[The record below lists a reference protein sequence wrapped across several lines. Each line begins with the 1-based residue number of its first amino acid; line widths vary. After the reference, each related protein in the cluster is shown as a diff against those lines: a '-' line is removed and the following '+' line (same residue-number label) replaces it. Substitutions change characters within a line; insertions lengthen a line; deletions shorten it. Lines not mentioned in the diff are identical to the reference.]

1 MIVFPVNIRENR
13 TMKLTPHPLAI
24 GLLSCLLY
32 TGCTSAPMPI
42 VSDQPSDTIAVAS
55 EPTEADEQ
63 ALPPTVV
70 PFSAETL
77 YSLLVA
83 DVALTRQQYQIAMA
97 GYASEA
103 QSTRDAR
110 VTEMAFGIARHVQDP
125 DMALQMALLW
135 LEIEPKNGDA
145 HRAMLQAYAL
155 LGNAIDALPHAFWVA
170 QNEDDDAILLAVT
183 TIAEGRKEA
192 QIDDLIGAYNRLELS
207 TDQQLIRRL
216 AIAMLLREGGRL
228 EQAESAA
235 LAYLQLAP
243 NDQRASL
250 LLAQIYNQQDRSE
263 DAISTLASALENYP
277 NSYKLRL
284 QYARLLTLSNR
295 TKALEQFEMLRV
307 ANPYSPEINYLLA
320 LLYLDSK
327 MLEPARQL
335 FLILRGDSRFSDDA
349 LYHLGGIAESN
360 SDLTTAVDYYRQ
372 VVDGSNFLAAASRTI
387 VLLMDD
393 NNLAA
398 AQKYLRETR
407 ATAPNQIGR
416 LYELEANLLISQDL
430 PEQALEVLSRGIEQR
445 PEDQNLLYAR
455 AMIAEQQGD
464 FARAELDLR
473 SIISLDASNAAAMN
487 ALGYTMVLHTQ
498 RLDEAYDLIQRAYA
512 LQPDSAAIIDSMGWV
527 LYKLGETD
535 KALGYLMRAMEMMPD
550 PEIAAHLGEIHWV
563 MGNRKLAFETWHRG
577 LRKTPDH
584 DNIITTMRRLGAS
597 TSEGELPQ

>member
-1 MIVFPVNIRENR
+1 MIVFPVNIRENGL
-13 TMKLTPHPLAI
+13 MKLMLQPLAI

-42 VSDQPSDTIAVAS
+42 VSDQPSDTIAP
-55 EPTEADEQ
+55 ELINTDEKV
-63 ALPPTVV
+63 LPPTVV

-83 DVALTRQQYQIAMA
+83 DVALTRQQYQIAMP

-103 QSTRDAR
+103 RSTRDAR

-125 DMALQMALLW
+125 DMALQMASLW

-155 LGNAIDALPHAFWVA
+155 LGNAIEALPHAFWVA
-170 QNEDDDAILLAVT
+170 KNERDDAILLAVT

-192 QIDDLIGAYNRLELS
+192 QIDELIAAYNRLELS
-207 TDQQLIRRL
+207 TDEQLIRHL

-235 LAYLQLAP
+235 LVYLQLAP
-243 NDQRASL
+243 NDQRGSL

-263 DAISTLASALENYP
+263 EAISALASALENYP

-295 TKALEQFEMLRV
+295 SKAVEQFEMLRL

-335 FLILRGDSRFSDDA
+335 FLILSRDSRFSDDA

-360 SDLTTAVDYYRQ
+360 SDWTAAVDYYRQ

-393 NNLAA
+393 DNLAA
-398 AQKYLRETR
+398 AQNYLRETR

-430 PEQALEVLSRGIEQR
+430 PEQALQVLSRGVEQR

-464 FARAELDLR
+464 FAGAELDLR

-487 ALGYTMVLHTQ
+487 ALGYTMLLHTQ

-512 LQPDSAAIIDSMGWV
+512 LQPNSAAIIDSMGWV

-550 PEIAAHLGEIHWV
+550 PEIAAHLGEIQWV

-584 DNIITTMRRLGAS
+584 DNIVTTMRRLGAS
-597 TSEGELPQ
+597 TSEGELPK

>member
-110 VTEMAFGIARHVQDP
+110 VTEMAFGIARHVQDS

-135 LEIEPKNGDA
+135 LEIEPTNGDA

-155 LGNAIDALPHAFWVA
+155 LGNAIEALPYAFWVA

-207 TDQQLIRRL
+207 TEQQLIRRL

-243 NDQRASL
+243 NDQRGSL

-295 TKALEQFEMLRV
+295 SKALEQFEMLRV

-327 MLEPARQL
+327 MLGPARQL

-584 DNIITTMRRLGAS
+584 DNIVTTMRRLGAS

>member
-13 TMKLTPHPLAI
+13 TMKLTPQPLAI

-42 VSDQPSDTIAVAS
+42 VSDQPSDTIAIAP

-125 DMALQMALLW
+125 DMALQMASLW
-135 LEIEPKNGDA
+135 LEIEPKSGDA

-155 LGNAIDALPHAFWVA
+155 LGNAIEALPYAFWVA

-192 QIDDLIGAYNRLELS
+192 QIDDLIGAYNRLEIS

-243 NDQRASL
+243 NDQRGSL

-263 DAISTLASALENYP
+263 DAISTLSSALENYP

-295 TKALEQFEMLRV
+295 SKALEQFEMLRV
-307 ANPYSPEINYLLA
+307 ANPHSPEINYLLA
-320 LLYLDSK
+320 LLYLDRK

-335 FLILRGDSRFSDDA
+335 FLILSGDSRFSDDA

-387 VLLMDD
+387 VLLMDN

-512 LQPDSAAIIDSMGWV
+512 LQPNSAAIIDSMGWV

-535 KALGYLMRAMEMMPD
+535 KALGYAMRAMEMMPD
-550 PEIAAHLGEIHWV
+550 PEIAAHLGEIYWV

-584 DNIITTMRRLGAS
+584 DNIVTTMRRLGAS

>member
-1 MIVFPVNIRENR
+1 M
-13 TMKLTPHPLAI
+13 PL
-24 GLLSCLLY
+24 
-32 TGCTSAPMPI
+32 
-42 VSDQPSDTIAVAS
+42 VSGQVSDTIDP
-55 EPTEADEQ
+55 ELTETDEK

-70 PFSAETL
+70 PFSAKTL

-83 DVALTRQQYQIAMA
+83 DVALTRQQYQIAML

-103 QSTRDAR
+103 RGTRDAR

-125 DMALQMALLW
+125 DMTLQMASLW
-135 LEIEPKNGDA
+135 LEVEPKNGDA

-170 QNEDDDAILLAVT
+170 KNESDDAILLAVT

-192 QIDDLIGAYNRLELS
+192 QIDDLITAYNRLELS
-207 TDQQLIRRL
+207 TDGQLIRRL
-216 AIAMLLREGGRL
+216 AIAMLLREDGRL
-228 EQAESAA
+228 EQAKSAA

-243 NDQRASL
+243 NDQRGSL

-263 DAISTLASALENYP
+263 EAVSTLASALKNYP

-295 TKALEQFEMLRV
+295 SKAVEQFEMLRV
-307 ANPYSPEINYLLA
+307 ANPYSSEVNYLLA

-335 FLILRGDSRFSDDA
+335 FLILSRDSRFSDDA

-360 SDLTTAVDYYRQ
+360 SDWTAAVDYYRQ
-372 VVDGSNFLAAASRTI
+372 VIDGSNFLAAASRTI

-393 NNLAA
+393 DNLTA
-398 AQKYLRETR
+398 AQNYLRETR

-430 PEQALEVLSRGIEQR
+430 PEQALKVLSKGVEQR
-445 PEDQNLLYAR
+445 PKDQNLLYAR
-455 AMIAEQQGD
+455 AMIAEQQGN

-512 LQPDSAAIIDSMGWV
+512 LQPNSAAIIDSMGWV

-584 DNIITTMRRLGAS
+584 DNIVTTMRRLGAS
-597 TSEGELPQ
+597 TSEGELPK